1 MIQDISLGLSEYVE
15 EDLDYTSRGEVLEEL
30 LTDACIALGKAGKL
44 TENKADLEMVLGVVG
59 AYLITK
65 SRGTLPED
73 SKPPSYIFNRN
84 LFPILDNGILE
95 EDTIDAESEQ
105 EAG

>member
-1 MIQDISLGLSEYVE
+1 MIQNISSGLSEYVE
-15 EDLDYTSRGEVLEEL
+15 EDLDYTSRGEVLEDL